1 MLPDIAELEY
11 VRKEETRPRVGDT
24 NPPRLGG
31 EVTSEPEGVD
41 ISQDEEDTG
50 HQDGIDLSGRPSPCV
65 VEHIKIEEFQEEE
78 NPVARNEDAASND
91 ESRPGRTED
100 HEVDELLK
108 EGNVFPKESHDQN
121 QKKRNKRKSSPKSP
135 KRKKQKSAL
144 DVESNPDQPPLL
156 SQKEGEVEEEDVLSC
171 EMCGQLFPET
181 EEFSRHIET
190 DHDHQCQEDGC
201 GLSFTHEYYLH
212 LHEADVHKTRPP
224 PNASLRPEEE
234 KAQSPNSPLIALN
247 KSLIEST
254 GFESTVDL
262 SSTYE
267 ESLNASSAQYKCDDC
282 TEAFSTSRE
291 LYEHRNESH
300 YIVEQASSSQ
310 AYLPSL
316 TCTFPSCSEVFEN
329 GEKLKKHF
337 SKVHEV
343 KKEKV
348 KRSSTYHLRC
358 SLCRKTFSSE
368 NKLLE
373 HQKIEHKYK
382 CDQCSRSYILNP
394 DLLHHNLKYHD
405 KRRMTMS

>member
-1 MLPDIAELEY
+1 MLPDITELEY

-24 NPPRLGG
+24 NPPKLGG

-212 LHEADVHKTRPP
+212 LHEADEHPTGPPSP
-224 PNASLRPEEE
+224 PNNSFGQAERWIRSGRNIQLNKFKQYKVSIISFSCFSSPIAVERMKNVMNGRRNSLRHELFLDKRERERCSGNETSRLYQLSNPGYLGGGGE
-234 KAQSPNSPLIALN
+234 KDTIVIKQ
-247 KSLIEST
+247 LIE
-254 GFESTVDL
+254 TVFVK
-262 SSTYE
+262 YF
-267 ESLNASSAQYKCDDC
+267 N
-282 TEAFSTSRE
+282 
-291 LYEHRNESH
+291 
-300 YIVEQASSSQ
+300 QADS
-310 AYLPSL
+310 
-316 TCTFPSCSEVFEN
+316 
-329 GEKLKKHF
+329 KLKKLGHKIAF
-337 SKVHEV
+337 DYTSCVLFPETFIHQLQV
-343 KKEKV
+343 KI
-348 KRSSTYHLRC
+348 
-358 SLCRKTFSSE
+358 
-368 NKLLE
+368 N
-373 HQKIEHKYK
+373 
-382 CDQCSRSYILNP
+382 N
-394 DLLHHNLKYHD
+394 
-405 KRRMTMS
+405 